1 MAPKRHS
8 GYRVSIV
15 SERASARRLR
25 SEALT
30 HRGGRASP
38 TPRRAKPTTWASA
51 CMHRPLRTGRNP
63 RRGPALSL
71 TCRTV
76 ALHGRTSLCCVVQHS
91 AMSRPTLGSATMTG
105 RVRQQLTPRPNRNK
119 AWLDTH
125 QPSSHVPTPTS
136 RSGRCLHRRQ
146 RRISEAQSASP
157 AGRRVPSAVTTPSL
171 GWGGGWAVI

>member
-1 MAPKRHS
+1 VAPKRHS

-76 ALHGRTSLCCVVQHS
+76 ALHGRASLCCVVQRS
-91 AMSRPTLGSATMTG
+91 AMSRPTLGSATMH
-105 RVRQQLTPRPNRNK
+105 RQGPTAANAKADSQQSLARHAPAKLARADSDFEERPVS
-119 AWLDTH
+119 AQASTAH
-125 QPSSHVPTPTS
+125 Q
-136 RSGRCLHRRQ
+136 
-146 RRISEAQSASP
+146 AQSASP